1 MSTSIIEV
9 IKSILGMITSLNL
22 TPAYLLIIGALI
34 GYFRHQHEGKKV
46 PGSLS
51 IPKDLLKS
59 TEFNKL
65 WTLLYVLLLPLSWA
79 VNVVAHAVYALMW
92 LVDIIGSVVRW
103 AADKLYWLWNQI
115 VLGLGGFSFY
125 MAWHYLVKWP
135 YELFRKMLS
144 TFVESFNWGAY
155 KSSYRT
161 VAIASLV
168 GVSGFLVDDLVGIDE
183 ISFSNITIMLGAIM
197 LLNAVGSHMAEAM
210 GVKPRGM
217 RPTYAILIV
226 TAIIVF
232 VVERLAQDYLL
243 LNDAAGILGGI
254 VLGVSVATWIYGIL
268 IAAALVQF
276 LSLLVPAYLAS
287 EGPFNWLEALRTS
300 FASRWLKS
308 IGSIALFVI
317 AYNTLGLWVYDNV
330 QQVAAEPYDEY
341 RAAVAER
348 ISDNEEAME
357 EATATLME
365 VISSEDA
372 TTEELDDAYA
382 AVRSIEAGNA
392 FWSAVPTQLR
402 DVVYMDVNEP
412 FTTEED
418 DVTAAAQA
426 LVDFDSAAAQRI
438 RDYDMEIEMAMD
450 NLTEAKAE
458 RNRISPDG
466 ITASEDGAIEE
477 GQYMRFGMPIPAD
490 ADNIRWR
497 ITNDDGDTIRR
508 TRGETM
514 RHRFDEGSFKVH
526 AVPENDCG
534 LGNWMSFDVEVD
546 ESPES
551 PLRVGKVRGR
561 SEVCAGDE
569 YTYTVP
575 AGMDSYKWDAPSGA
589 SVDEDGNTAIIRWGT
604 ASGDVSVYGNK
615 DGKRSNTSKLYVTVS
630 AAPGEILSDEG
641 SSGNEDLT
649 VAESIQDNFVVLAEE
664 GDRLVNS
671 AQAQLDG
678 LMSDKAAYE
687 AYAASES
694 LKLNA
699 QLVDL
704 EKRHSSNILQMIM
717 NLLGKALFLFVACL
731 LLAVALNFVVVWVS
745 KYFGSLYNYNQ
756 DGPTYFRSSL
766 EEYQSKYDGFPYLGL
781 FVLVVA
787 IVLGGYIGVELTQ
800 SLSDTLQE
808 GDFPMLMDVIDG

>member
-9 IKSILGMITSLNL
+9 IKSIVGMITSLNL

-125 MAWHYLVKWP
+125 MVWHYLVKWP

-183 ISFSNITIMLGAIM
+183 ISFSNITIVLGAIM

-232 VVERLAQDYLL
+232 VVEQLAQDYLL

-372 TTEELDDAYA
+372 TAEELDDAYA

-426 LVDFDSAAAQRI
+426 LADFDSAAAQRI
-438 RDYDMEIEMAMD
+438 LDYDMEIEMAMN
-450 NLTEAKAE
+450 NLSQAKAE
-458 RNRISPDG
+458 RNRISADG

-497 ITNDDGDTIRR
+497 ITNEDGDTIRR

-514 RHRFDEGSFKVH
+514 RHRFDEGSYEVH

-534 LGNWMSFDVEVD
+534 LGEWVSYDVEVN

-561 SEVCAGDE
+561 TEVCAGDE

-589 SVDEDGNTAIIRWGT
+589 SVDDDGNTATIKWGT
-604 ASGDVSVYGNK
+604 TSGDVSVYGKK
-615 DGKRSNTSKLYVTVS
+615 DGERSNTSVLYVTVS

-641 SSGNEDLT
+641 SAGNEDLT

-664 GDRLVNS
+664 GDRLVKS

-678 LMSDKAAYE
+678 LERDKAAYE

-787 IVLGGYIGVELTQ
+787 IVLGGYLGIELTQ

>member
-217 RPTYAILIV
+217 RPTYAILIL

-330 QQVAAEPYDEY
+330 QQVAAEPFDEY

-426 LVDFDSAAAQRI
+426 LADFDSAAAQRI
-438 RDYDMEIEMAMD
+438 RDYDMEIEMAMEIL
-450 NLTEAKAE
+450 NEAKAE

-466 ITASEDGAIEE
+466 ITASEDGTIEE

-534 LGNWMSFDVEVD
+534 LGNWISFDVEVD

-561 SEVCAGDE
+561 TEVCAGDE

-787 IVLGGYIGVELTQ
+787 ILLGGYIGVELTQ

>member
-9 IKSILGMITSLNL
+9 IKSIVGMITSLNL

-125 MAWHYLVKWP
+125 MVWHYLVKWP

-183 ISFSNITIMLGAIM
+183 IQFSNITIVLGAIM

-232 VVERLAQDYLL
+232 VVEQLAQDYLL

-372 TTEELDDAYA
+372 TAEELDDAYA

-418 DVTAAAQA
+418 DVMAAAQA
-426 LVDFDSAAAQRI
+426 LADFDSAAAQRI
-438 RDYDMEIEMAMD
+438 LDYDMEIEMAMN

-458 RNRISPDG
+458 RNRISADG
-466 ITASEDGAIEE
+466 ITTSEDGAIEE

-497 ITNDDGDTIRR
+497 ITNEDGDTIRR

-514 RHRFDEGSFKVH
+514 RHRFDEGSYEVH

-534 LGNWMSFDVEVD
+534 LGEWVSYDVEVN

-561 SEVCAGDE
+561 TEVCAGDE

-589 SVDEDGNTAIIRWGT
+589 SVDDDGNTATIKWGT
-604 ASGDVSVYGNK
+604 TSGDVSVYGKK
-615 DGKRSNTSKLYVTVS
+615 DGERSNTSVLYVTVS

-641 SSGNEDLT
+641 SAGNEDLT

-664 GDRLVNS
+664 GDRLVKS

-678 LMSDKAAYE
+678 LERDKAAYE

-787 IVLGGYIGVELTQ
+787 IVLGGYLGIELTQ

>member
-9 IKSILGMITSLNL
+9 IKSIVGMITSLNL

-125 MAWHYLVKWP
+125 MVWHYLVKWP

-183 ISFSNITIMLGAIM
+183 ISFSNITIVLGAIM

-232 VVERLAQDYLL
+232 VVEQLAQDYLL

-372 TTEELDDAYA
+372 TAEELDDAYA

-426 LVDFDSAAAQRI
+426 LADFDSAAAQRI
-438 RDYDMEIEMAMD
+438 LDYDMEIEMAMN

-458 RNRISPDG
+458 RNRISADG

-497 ITNDDGDTIRR
+497 ITNEDGDTIRR

-514 RHRFDEGSFKVH
+514 RHRFDEGSYEVH

-534 LGNWMSFDVEVD
+534 LGEWVSYDVEVN

-561 SEVCAGDE
+561 TEVCAGDE

-589 SVDEDGNTAIIRWGT
+589 SVDDDGNTATIKWGT
-604 ASGDVSVYGNK
+604 TSGDVSVYGKK
-615 DGKRSNTSKLYVTVS
+615 DGERSNTSVLYVTVS

-641 SSGNEDLT
+641 SAGNEDLT

-664 GDRLVNS
+664 GDRLVKS

-678 LMSDKAAYE
+678 LERDKAAYE

-787 IVLGGYIGVELTQ
+787 IVLGGYLGIELTQ

>member
-125 MAWHYLVKWP
+125 MVWHYLVKWP

-183 ISFSNITIMLGAIM
+183 IQFSNITIVLGAIM

-232 VVERLAQDYLL
+232 VVEQLAQDYLL

-372 TTEELDDAYA
+372 TAEELDDAYA

-426 LVDFDSAAAQRI
+426 LADFDSAAAQRI
-438 RDYDMEIEMAMD
+438 RDYDMEIEMAMN

-458 RNRISPDG
+458 RNRISADG
-466 ITASEDGAIEE
+466 ITTSEDGAIEE

-497 ITNDDGDTIRR
+497 ITNEDGDTIRR

-514 RHRFDEGSFKVH
+514 RHRFDEGSYEVH

-534 LGNWMSFDVEVD
+534 LGEWVSYDVEVN

-561 SEVCAGDE
+561 TEVCAGDE

-589 SVDEDGNTAIIRWGT
+589 SVDDDGNTATIKWGT
-604 ASGDVSVYGNK
+604 TSGDVSVYGKK
-615 DGKRSNTSKLYVTVS
+615 DGERSNTSVLYVTVS

-641 SSGNEDLT
+641 SAGNEDLT

-664 GDRLVNS
+664 GDRLVKS

-678 LMSDKAAYE
+678 LERDKAAYE

-787 IVLGGYIGVELTQ
+787 IVLGGYLGIELTQ

>member
-372 TTEELDDAYA
+372 TAEELDDAYA

-418 DVTAAAQA
+418 DVTAAALA

-438 RDYDMEIEMAMD
+438 RDYDMEIEMAMEI
-450 NLTEAKAE
+450 LTEAKSE

-534 LGNWMSFDVEVD
+534 LGNWMYFDVEVN

-561 SEVCAGDE
+561 TEVCAGNE

-615 DGKRSNTSKLYVTVS
+615 DGKRSNTSILYVTVS

-731 LLAVALNFVVVWVS
+731 LLAVALNFLVVWVS

-756 DGPTYFRSSL
+756 DGPIYFRSSL

>member
-1 MSTSIIEV
+1 
-9 IKSILGMITSLNL
+9 
-22 TPAYLLIIGALI
+22 
-34 GYFRHQHEGKKV
+34 
-46 PGSLS
+46 
-51 IPKDLLKS
+51 
-59 TEFNKL
+59 
-65 WTLLYVLLLPLSWA
+65 
-79 VNVVAHAVYALMW
+79 
-92 LVDIIGSVVRW
+92 
-103 AADKLYWLWNQI
+103 
-115 VLGLGGFSFY
+115 
-125 MAWHYLVKWP
+125 
-135 YELFRKMLS
+135 
-144 TFVESFNWGAY
+144 
-155 KSSYRT
+155 
-161 VAIASLV
+161 
-168 GVSGFLVDDLVGIDE
+168 
-183 ISFSNITIMLGAIM
+183 
-197 LLNAVGSHMAEAM
+197 
-210 GVKPRGM
+210 
-217 RPTYAILIV
+217 
-226 TAIIVF
+226 
-232 VVERLAQDYLL
+232 
-243 LNDAAGILGGI
+243 
-254 VLGVSVATWIYGIL
+254 
-268 IAAALVQF
+268 
-276 LSLLVPAYLAS
+276 
-287 EGPFNWLEALRTS
+287 
-300 FASRWLKS
+300 
-308 IGSIALFVI
+308 
-317 AYNTLGLWVYDNV
+317 
-330 QQVAAEPYDEY
+330 
-341 RAAVAER
+341 
-348 ISDNEEAME
+348 
-357 EATATLME
+357 
-365 VISSEDA
+365 
-372 TTEELDDAYA
+372 
-382 AVRSIEAGNA
+382 
-392 FWSAVPTQLR
+392 
-402 DVVYMDVNEP
+402 MDVNEP

-561 SEVCAGDE
+561 TEVCAGNE

>member
-382 AVRSIEAGNA
+382 ALRSIEAGNA

-426 LVDFDSAAAQRI
+426 LADFDSAAAQRI
-438 RDYDMEIEMAMD
+438 RDYDMEIEMAMEI
-450 NLTEAKAE
+450 LTEAKAE

-497 ITNDDGDTIRR
+497 ITNDEGDTIRR

-561 SEVCAGDE
+561 TEVCAGNE

>member
-9 IKSILGMITSLNL
+9 IKSIVGMITSLNL

-125 MAWHYLVKWP
+125 MVWHYLVKWP

-183 ISFSNITIMLGAIM
+183 IQFSNITIVLGAIM

-232 VVERLAQDYLL
+232 VVEQLAQDYLL

-372 TTEELDDAYA
+372 TAEELDDAYA

-426 LVDFDSAAAQRI
+426 LADFDSAAAQRI
-438 RDYDMEIEMAMD
+438 LDYDMEIEMAMN

-458 RNRISPDG
+458 RNRISADG
-466 ITASEDGAIEE
+466 ITTSEDGAIEE

-497 ITNDDGDTIRR
+497 ITNEDGDTIRR

-514 RHRFDEGSFKVH
+514 RHRFDEGSYEVH

-534 LGNWMSFDVEVD
+534 LGEWVSYDVEVN

-561 SEVCAGDE
+561 TEVCAGDE

-589 SVDEDGNTAIIRWGT
+589 SVDDDGNTATIKWGT
-604 ASGDVSVYGNK
+604 TSGDVSVYGKK
-615 DGKRSNTSKLYVTVS
+615 DGERSNTSVLYVTVS

-641 SSGNEDLT
+641 SAGNEDLT

-664 GDRLVNS
+664 GDRLVKS

-678 LMSDKAAYE
+678 LERDKAAYE

-787 IVLGGYIGVELTQ
+787 IVLGGYLGIELTQ

>member
-9 IKSILGMITSLNL
+9 INSILGMITSLNL

-125 MAWHYLVKWP
+125 MVWHYLVKWP

-183 ISFSNITIMLGAIM
+183 IQFSNITIVLGAIM

-232 VVERLAQDYLL
+232 VVEQLAQDYLL

-348 ISDNEEAME
+348 ISDNEEAMVT
-357 EATATLME
+357 ATAALAE

-372 TTEELDDAYA
+372 TAEELDDAYA

-392 FWSAVPTQLR
+392 FWSAVPMQLR

-412 FTTEED
+412 FTTEEA

-426 LVDFDSAAAQRI
+426 LADFDSAAAQRI
-438 RDYDMEIEMAMD
+438 RDYDMEIEMAMN
-450 NLTEAKAE
+450 NLSQAKAE

-497 ITNDDGDTIRR
+497 ITNEDGDTIRR

-514 RHRFDEGSFKVH
+514 RHRFDEGSYEVH

-534 LGNWMSFDVEVD
+534 LGEWVSYDVEVN

-561 SEVCAGDE
+561 TEVCAGDE

-589 SVDEDGNTAIIRWGT
+589 SVDDDGNTATIKWGT
-604 ASGDVSVYGNK
+604 TSGDVSVYGKK
-615 DGKRSNTSKLYVTVS
+615 DGERSNTSVLYVTVS

-641 SSGNEDLT
+641 SAGNEDLT

-664 GDRLVNS
+664 GDRLVKS

-678 LMSDKAAYE
+678 LERDKAAYE

>member
-125 MAWHYLVKWP
+125 MVWHYLVKWP

-183 ISFSNITIMLGAIM
+183 IQFSNITIVLGAIM

-232 VVERLAQDYLL
+232 VVEQLAQDYLL

-372 TTEELDDAYA
+372 TAEELDDAYA

-426 LVDFDSAAAQRI
+426 LADFDSAAAQRI
-438 RDYDMEIEMAMD
+438 LDYDMEIEMAMN

-458 RNRISPDG
+458 RNRISADG

-497 ITNDDGDTIRR
+497 ITNEDGDTIRR

-514 RHRFDEGSFKVH
+514 RHRFDEGSYEVH

-534 LGNWMSFDVEVD
+534 LGEWVSYDVEVN

-561 SEVCAGDE
+561 TEVCAGDE

-589 SVDEDGNTAIIRWGT
+589 SVDDDGNTATIKWGT
-604 ASGDVSVYGNK
+604 TSGDVSVYGKK
-615 DGKRSNTSKLYVTVS
+615 DGERSNTSVLYVTVS

-641 SSGNEDLT
+641 SAGNEDLT

-664 GDRLVNS
+664 GDRLVKS

-678 LMSDKAAYE
+678 LERDKAAYE

-787 IVLGGYIGVELTQ
+787 IVLGGYLGVELTQ

>member
-9 IKSILGMITSLNL
+9 IQSLVDSITSLNL

-103 AADKLYWLWNQI
+103 SADKLYWLWNQI

-144 TFVESFNWGAY
+144 TFVASFNWGAY

-183 ISFSNITIMLGAIM
+183 IAFSNITIVLGAIM
-197 LLNAVGSHMAEAM
+197 LLNAVGEHMAEAM

-217 RPTYAILIV
+217 RPTYAVLIV
-226 TAIIVF
+226 TAIIVY
-232 VVERLAQDYLL
+232 VVERLAQDHLL
-243 LNDAAGILGGI
+243 LNDAAGILGGV

-308 IGSIALFVI
+308 IGSIALFVL

-341 RAAVAER
+341 RTAVADR
-348 ISDNEEAME
+348 ISDNEEAMAK
-357 EATATLME
+357 ATASLSE
-365 VISSEDA
+365 VVSSDDPSA
-372 TTEELDDAYA
+372 EELDDAYA

-402 DVVYMDVNEP
+402 DVVYMDVNQP
-412 FTTEED
+412 FTTEEA
-418 DVTAAAQA
+418 DVIAAAQA
-426 LVDFDSAAAQRI
+426 LANFDSAAAQRI
-438 RDYDMEIEMAMD
+438 RNYDMDIEMAMN
-450 NLTEAKAE
+450 NLANAKAE

-466 ITASEDGAIEE
+466 ITASEDGAIIE
-477 GQYMRFGMPIPAD
+477 GQYMRFGMQIPAD

-497 ITNDDGDTIRR
+497 ITNEKGDTIRR
-508 TRGETM
+508 SRGETL
-514 RHRFDEGSFKVH
+514 RHQFAEGYYEVH
-526 AVPENDCG
+526 AVPENGCG
-534 LGNWMSFDVEVD
+534 RGDWVSIDVEVN
-546 ESPES
+546 ESPKS
-551 PLRVGKVRGR
+551 PLTLGKISGR
-561 SEVCAGDE
+561 IEVCAGDE
-569 YTYTVP
+569 YTYTVSG
-575 AGMDSYKWDAPSGA
+575 GMDSYKWDAPSGA
-589 SVDEDGNTAIIRWGT
+589 SVDDNGNKATIRWGT
-604 ASGDVSVYGNK
+604 TSGDVIVYGKK
-615 DGKRSNTSKLYVTVS
+615 DGKRSNTSVLYVTVG
-630 AAPGEILSDEG
+630 AAPGEILRDEG
-641 SSGNEDLT
+641 SAGNIALIEDKIT
-649 VAESIQDNFVVLAEE
+649 QDNFVVLAEQA
-664 GDRLVNS
+664 DRMVKS

-678 LMSDKAAYE
+678 IERDKAAYE
-687 AYAASES
+687 VYAASES
-694 LKLNA
+694 RKLNA

-704 EKRHSSNILQMIM
+704 QKRRSSNILQMIM

-766 EEYQSKYDGFPYLGL
+766 EEYQSNYDGFPYLGL

-787 IVLGGYIGVELTQ
+787 ILLGGYLGVELTQ

>member
-1 MSTSIIEV
+1 MSTSIFEV

-217 RPTYAILIV
+217 RPTYAILIL

-330 QQVAAEPYDEY
+330 QQVAAEPFDEY

-426 LVDFDSAAAQRI
+426 LADFDSAAAQRI
-438 RDYDMEIEMAMD
+438 RDYDMEIEMAMEIL
-450 NLTEAKAE
+450 NEAKAE

-466 ITASEDGAIEE
+466 ITASEDGTIEE

-508 TRGETM
+508 TRGEIM

-534 LGNWMSFDVEVD
+534 LGNWMSFNVEVD

-551 PLRVGKVRGR
+551 PLRVGKVSGR
-561 SEVCAGDE
+561 TEVCAGDE

-787 IVLGGYIGVELTQ
+787 IVLGGYIGVELIQ

>member
-9 IKSILGMITSLNL
+9 IKSIVGMITSLNL

-125 MAWHYLVKWP
+125 MVWHYLVKWP

-183 ISFSNITIMLGAIM
+183 IQFSNITIVLGAIM

-232 VVERLAQDYLL
+232 VVEQLAQDYLL

-372 TTEELDDAYA
+372 TAEELDDAYA

-426 LVDFDSAAAQRI
+426 LADFDSAAAQRI
-438 RDYDMEIEMAMD
+438 LDYDMEIEMAMN
-450 NLTEAKAE
+450 NLSQAKAE
-458 RNRISPDG
+458 RNRISADG

-497 ITNDDGDTIRR
+497 ITNEDGDTIRR

-514 RHRFDEGSFKVH
+514 RHRFDEGSYEVH

-534 LGNWMSFDVEVD
+534 LGEWVSYDVEVN

-561 SEVCAGDE
+561 TEVCAGDE

-589 SVDEDGNTAIIRWGT
+589 SVDDDGNTATIKWGT
-604 ASGDVSVYGNK
+604 TSGDVSVYGKK
-615 DGKRSNTSKLYVTVS
+615 DGERSNTSVLYVTVS

-641 SSGNEDLT
+641 SAGNEDLT

-664 GDRLVNS
+664 GDRLVKS

-678 LMSDKAAYE
+678 LERDKAAYE

-787 IVLGGYIGVELTQ
+787 IVLGGYLGIELTQ

>member
-9 IKSILGMITSLNL
+9 IKSIFGVITSLNL

-125 MAWHYLVKWP
+125 MVWHYLVKWP

-144 TFVESFNWGAY
+144 TFVQSFNWVSY

-183 ISFSNITIMLGAIM
+183 IQFSNITIVLGAIM

-268 IAAALVQF
+268 IAAALIQF

-287 EGPFNWLEALRTS
+287 EGPFNWLEALRAS

-317 AYNTLGLWVYDNV
+317 AYNTLGMWVYDNV

-372 TTEELDDAYA
+372 TAEELDDAYA

-402 DVVYMDVNEP
+402 DVVYMEVNEP
-412 FTTEED
+412 FSTEEA
-418 DVTAAAQA
+418 DVMAAAQA
-426 LVDFDSAAAQRI
+426 LADFDSAAAERI
-438 RDYDMEIEMAMD
+438 RNYDMDIEMAMN
-450 NLTEAKAE
+450 NLAKAKAE

-466 ITASEDGAIEE
+466 ITASEDGAIVE

-497 ITNDDGDTIRR
+497 ITNEDGDTIRR
-508 TRGETM
+508 TSGETM
-514 RHRFDEGSFKVH
+514 RHRFDEGLYEVH
-526 AVPENDCG
+526 AVPVNGCG
-534 LGNWMSFDVEVD
+534 RGSWISYNVEVN
-546 ESPES
+546 ESPKS
-551 PLRVGKVRGR
+551 PLLLGKISGR
-561 SEVCAGDE
+561 IEVCAGNE

-589 SVDEDGNTAIIRWGT
+589 SVDDDGNKATIKWGT
-604 ASGDVSVYGNK
+604 TSGDVTVYGKK
-615 DGKRSNTSKLYVTVS
+615 DGKSSNTSVLYVTVS
-630 AAPGEILSDEG
+630 ATPGEILSDEG
-641 SSGNEDLT
+641 SAGNEDVT
-649 VAESIQDNFVVLAEE
+649 IAESVQENFAVLAEE
-664 GDRLVNS
+664 GDRIVKS

-678 LMSDKAAYE
+678 LERDKAAYE

-808 GDFPMLMDVIDG
+808 GNFPMLMDVIDG

>member
-9 IKSILGMITSLNL
+9 IKSIVGMITSLNL

-125 MAWHYLVKWP
+125 MVWHYLVKWP

-183 ISFSNITIMLGAIM
+183 IQFSNITIVLGAIM

-232 VVERLAQDYLL
+232 VVEQLAQDYLL

-372 TTEELDDAYA
+372 TAEELDDAYA

-426 LVDFDSAAAQRI
+426 LADFDSAAAQRI
-438 RDYDMEIEMAMD
+438 LDYDMEIEMAMN

-458 RNRISPDG
+458 RNRISADG

-497 ITNDDGDTIRR
+497 ITNEDGDTIRR

-514 RHRFDEGSFKVH
+514 RHRFDEGSYEVH

-534 LGNWMSFDVEVD
+534 LGEWVSYDVEVN

-561 SEVCAGDE
+561 TEVCAGDE

-589 SVDEDGNTAIIRWGT
+589 SVDDDGNTATIKWGT
-604 ASGDVSVYGNK
+604 TSGDVSVYGKK
-615 DGKRSNTSKLYVTVS
+615 DGERSNTSVLYVTVS

-641 SSGNEDLT
+641 SAGNEDLT

-664 GDRLVNS
+664 GDRLVKS

-678 LMSDKAAYE
+678 LERDKAAYE

-787 IVLGGYIGVELTQ
+787 IVLGGYLGIELTQ